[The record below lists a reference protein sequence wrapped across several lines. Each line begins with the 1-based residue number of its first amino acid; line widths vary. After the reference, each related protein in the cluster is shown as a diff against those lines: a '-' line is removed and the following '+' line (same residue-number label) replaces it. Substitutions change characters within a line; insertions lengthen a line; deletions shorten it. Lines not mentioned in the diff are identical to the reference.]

1 MAANRNRYADNKL
14 EVYKDGITYSTLV
27 AKMATDYTN
36 EATIKQL
43 FKLDY
48 VHKVN
53 DGQFIGGVL
62 TSGSNNLKY
71 HDTSN
76 KNVDGTSNSKGDAA
90 AHQRLS
96 HLRVRAAD
104 GNTYALFNDAGLNT
118 KPDCA
123 FFNISDITD
132 AQPFLLWAGFPQSKV
147 GALFSPAR
155 FVNTANRKVE
165 IYSGST
171 LIDSYDNGAA
181 TQNSTTLAK
190 EQILSTKTLTE
201 GQSVTLKLTTTNAEG
216 TIVQTMT
223 GSVGAAV
230 DLPYLASYYADDF
243 FRPQFPTS
251 QESIYM
257 FTSQS
262 AKLANVSTL
271 DSHTGIYLYTDAR
284 MNRAVSTKP
293 NLAPDG
299 WYNFS
304 GNRFYKVIQGEVRW
318 VMEQTPVTQKS
329 EIVPRIING
338 NIGIEVLNVALSGS
352 VTVTSILYYD
362 SKTATASQGS
372 QTINKTIS
380 NVAIGTIIDTGIAI
394 NKMGDYARFSLS
406 STSYG
411 NPIAMLM
418 SMDFEDK

>member
-14 EVYKDGITYSTLV
+14 EVYKDGTTYSTLV

-62 TSGSNNLKY
+62 TSGSENLKF

-76 KNVDGTSNSKGDAA
+76 KNVDGTANNKEDAA

-132 AQPFLLWAGFPQSKV
+132 AKPFLLWAGFPQSKV

-155 FVNTANRKVE
+155 FVNTTNRKVE

-181 TQNSTTLAK
+181 TQNSEALAK
-190 EQILSTKTLTE
+190 EQILSTRALTE

-230 DLPYLASYYADDF
+230 DLPYLASYYAADI
-243 FRPQFPTS
+243 FRSEAPTS

-257 FTSQS
+257 F
-262 AKLANVSTL
+262 
-271 DSHTGIYLYTDAR
+271 I
-284 MNRAVSTKP
+284 
-293 NLAPDG
+293 
-299 WYNFS
+299 
-304 GNRFYKVIQGEVRW
+304 
-318 VMEQTPVTQKS
+318 
-329 EIVPRIING
+329 
-338 NIGIEVLNVALSGS
+338 
-352 VTVTSILYYD
+352 
-362 SKTATASQGS
+362 
-372 QTINKTIS
+372 
-380 NVAIGTIIDTGIAI
+380 
-394 NKMGDYARFSLS
+394 
-406 STSYG
+406 
-411 NPIAMLM
+411 
-418 SMDFEDK
+418 

>member
-1 MAANRNRYADNKL
+1 MAATREYFEDNTLNVQNGDTTDKVLIPTHLAEYGSTTGQIATKFKLDIVLPHHNGFLGGIVNGSTNHKYHNTHISSNGDNTSNPNRLSKL
-14 EVYKDGITYSTLV
+14 RIYKDGT
-27 AKMATDYTN
+27 
-36 EATIKQL
+36 E
-43 FKLDY
+43 
-48 VHKVN
+48 
-53 DGQFIGGVL
+53 
-62 TSGSNNLKY
+62 
-71 HDTSN
+71 
-76 KNVDGTSNSKGDAA
+76 
-90 AHQRLS
+90 
-96 HLRVRAAD
+96 
-104 GNTYALFNDAGLNT
+104 YALFNDGGVNT

-123 FFNISDITD
+123 FMNISDITN

-147 GALFSPAR
+147 GALFYPAR
-155 FVNTANRKVE
+155 FVNTTNRKVE

-171 LIDSYDNGAA
+171 LIDSYDNGSA
-181 TQNSTTLAK
+181 TQNSTALAK
-190 EQILSTKTLTE
+190 EQVLSTKALTE

-230 DLPYLASYYADDF
+230 DLPYLASYYADDL

-251 QESIYM
+251 QESVYM

-262 AKLANVSTL
+262 ANLPNVSTM
-271 DSHTGIYLYTDAR
+271 DTQTGIFLYTDMR

-304 GNRFYKVIQGEVRW
+304 GSRFYKVIGGQVRW
-318 VMEQTPVTQKS
+318 VMESTPVTKKS

-338 NIGIEVLNVALSGS
+338 NIGIEVLNAALSGS
-352 VTVTSILYYD
+352 VTVNNILYYN

-411 NPIAMLM
+411 NPIVMLM